1 MGDLTPYEF
10 EGQNLRI
17 VQREGEPWFVA
28 ADAARMLGHRDAEKL
43 TRSLDDDER
52 GTQNVGTLGGEQDV
66 SVISEAGLYRA
77 IVQRRA
83 TDAIPAE
90 TRARIAR
97 FQRWVFHDVLPA
109 IRKTGRY
116 EVESHPAAAGPSL
129 ATSARE
135 ARLFLKQALAIGK
148 VAGLSGNQL
157 LIAASRSTKR
167 AVGFDMLES
176 MGIGHLVAPVQDP
189 LVIPS
194 KIGADLGVS
203 AMQINHLL
211 QEVGFQTGDRDH
223 KDRPFWKLTPAGEAF
238 GGTLVDVERSNRTGP
253 AQQLR
258 WPSAIVGVLRDHMDR
273 RAG

>member
-1 MGDLTPYEF
+1 MGDLTPYQF

-28 ADAARMLGHRDAEKL
+28 TDAARMLGHRDAADLNRSMDADEK
-43 TRSLDDDER
+43 
-52 GTQNVGTLGGEQDV
+52 GTQRVRTPGGEQEM

-116 EVESHPAAAGPSL
+116 EGEAHPAAPGSSL
-129 ATSARE
+129 AASARE
-135 ARLFLKQALAIGK
+135 ARLFLKQALDIGK
-148 VAGLSGNQL
+148 IAGLSGNQL
-157 LIAASRSTKR
+157 LIAASRSTHR
-167 AVGFDMLES
+167 AVGFDMLGS
-176 MGIGHLVAPVQDP
+176 MEITHLVAPVQDP

-194 KIGADLGVS
+194 KIGQDLGVS
-203 AMQINHLL
+203 AVQVNHLL
-211 QEVGFQTGDRDH
+211 QEIGFQIGDRDH
-223 KDRPFWKLTPAGEAF
+223 KDRPFWKLTPAGEEF

-258 WPSAIVGVLRDHMDR
+258 WPGAIVGVLHDHMDR
-273 RAG
+273 RTG